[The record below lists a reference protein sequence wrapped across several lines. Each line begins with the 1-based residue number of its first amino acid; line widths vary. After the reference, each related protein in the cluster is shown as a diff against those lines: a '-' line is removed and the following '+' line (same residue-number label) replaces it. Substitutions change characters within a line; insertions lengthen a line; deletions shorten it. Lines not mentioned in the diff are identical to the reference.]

1 MNARNRFSQLTL
13 CLLLGLFLLVAG
25 FAGSATAEPSSQ
37 PVTGTEM
44 STTVTDAPDAA
55 DGSNAVLDQ
64 SFKYVHITGNTFVPR
79 GGDVVKNWA
88 SPGCIYLSS
97 PGGTLA
103 ARLDLPKD
111 ATIKY
116 LRIYYKVTHP
126 TEYMTAWLVRYN
138 TTDTTYS
145 DLASVKSGTG
155 GGGVGTSLSAEITEP
170 VNNSSY
176 SYEMNINMPAY
187 STVAFCGV
195 RVAYYDP
202 RYLTIE

>member
-1 MNARNRFSQLTL
+1 MNARNRFSQLKW
-13 CLLLGLFLLVAG
+13 CLLLALFLLVAG
-25 FAGSATAEPSSQ
+25 FAGSAMAEPSSQ
-37 PVTGTEM
+37 PVTSKEM
-44 STTVTDAPDAA
+44 STTVTYAPDAA
-55 DGSNAVLDQ
+55 DGSTEVLAQ

-79 GGDVVKNWA
+79 GGDVIKNWA

-97 PGGTLA
+97 LGGTLA
-103 ARLDLPKD
+103 ARLDLPQD

-138 TTDTTYS
+138 TLAATYS
-145 DLASVKSGTG
+145 DLASVASATG
-155 GGGVGTSLSAEITEP
+155 GGGVGTSLSAEITET
-170 VNNSSY
+170 VNNLSY
-176 SYEMNINMPAY
+176 SYELDIYLPAY

-195 RVAYYDP
+195 RIAYYDP

>member
-1 MNARNRFSQLTL
+1 MKALNHFSRSNWN
-13 CLLLGLFLLVAG
+13 LLLGLFLIVAG
-25 FAGSATAEPSSQ
+25 FAGSAAAETSSQ
-37 PVTGTEM
+37 PVTAMEM
-44 STTVTDAPDAA
+44 STTSINAPDAA
-55 DGSNAVLDQ
+55 DGSTEVSAQ

-97 PGGTLA
+97 SGYLA

-116 LRIYYKVTHP
+116 LRIYYKVTDLSAL
-126 TEYMTAWLVRYN
+126 MTAWLVRY
-138 TTDTTYS
+138 DTTNATYL
-145 DLASVKSGTG
+145 DLASVASATG
-155 GGGVGTSLSAEITEP
+155 GGGLGTSLSSEITET
-170 VNNSSY
+170 VNNSTY
-176 SYEMNINMPAY
+176 SYELNLNMPGN

>member
-1 MNARNRFSQLTL
+1 
-13 CLLLGLFLLVAG
+13 
-25 FAGSATAEPSSQ
+25 
-37 PVTGTEM
+37 M

-55 DGSNAVLDQ
+55 DGSNAVSAQ

-79 GGDVVKNWA
+79 AGNVTKNWA
-88 SPGCIYLSS
+88 SPGCIYVGSS
-97 PGGTLA
+97 GYLA

-126 TEYMTAWLVRYN
+126 TEDMTAWLVRYN
-138 TTDTTYS
+138 TAATTYD
-145 DLASVKSGTG
+145 DLASVHSTTG

-170 VNNSSY
+170 VDNSSY
-176 SYEMNINMPAY
+176 SYELNINMPAY

-195 RVAYYDP
+195 RIAYYDP

>member
-1 MNARNRFSQLTL
+1 MNARNRFSQSKS
-13 CLLLGLFLLVAG
+13 CLLLALFLLVAG

-37 PVTGTEM
+37 PVTGKEM

-55 DGSNAVLDQ
+55 DGSTAVSAQ
-64 SFKYVHITGNTFVPR
+64 SFRYVHITGNTFVPR
-79 GGDVVKNWA
+79 SGTVTKNWA
-88 SPGCIYLSS
+88 SPGCIYVGSS
-97 PGGTLA
+97 GYLA

-116 LRIYYKVTHP
+116 LRIYYNVTHP
-126 TEYMTAWLVRYN
+126 TEDMTAWLVRYN
-138 TTDTTYS
+138 TAATTYS
-145 DLASVKSGTG
+145 DLASVVSATG

-170 VNNSSY
+170 VDPVNY
-176 SYEMNINMPAY
+176 SYELNIYMPAY

-195 RVAYYDP
+195 RIAYYDP

>member
-1 MNARNRFSQLTL
+1 MNARNRFSQLKW
-13 CLLLGLFLLVAG
+13 CLLLALFLLVAG

-55 DGSNAVLDQ
+55 DGSTAVLAQ

-79 GGDVVKNWA
+79 AGDVTKNWA
-88 SPGCIYLSS
+88 NPGCIYLGS

-116 LRIYYKVTHP
+116 LRIYYDVTHP
-126 TEYMTAWLVRYN
+126 TERMTAWLVRYN
-138 TTDTTYS
+138 TAATTYS
-145 DLASVKSGTG
+145 DLASVLSSTG
-155 GGGVGTSLSAEITEP
+155 GSGVGTSLSAEITET
-170 VNNSSY
+170 VNTLSY
-176 SYEMNINMPAY
+176 SYELNVYMPAY

-195 RVAYYDP
+195 RIAYYDP